1 MPRQDRETESQP
13 QGQLQDRSSRSPVS
27 VAILAALA
35 FVPVV
40 VAAGFLAETA
50 ASRSAL
56 PGDISVLALRG
67 VLDGGPGERAA
78 PPARAGY

>member
-1 MPRQDRETESQP
+1 M
-13 QGQLQDRSSRSPVS
+13 QGADEPIDDSRADRSSRSFIS

-35 FVPVV
+35 FMPIV
-40 VAAGFLAETA
+40 VAAGFLTDRRLPAV
-50 ASRSAL
+50 SV

-67 VLDGGPGERAA
+67 MIDGAAASRPA